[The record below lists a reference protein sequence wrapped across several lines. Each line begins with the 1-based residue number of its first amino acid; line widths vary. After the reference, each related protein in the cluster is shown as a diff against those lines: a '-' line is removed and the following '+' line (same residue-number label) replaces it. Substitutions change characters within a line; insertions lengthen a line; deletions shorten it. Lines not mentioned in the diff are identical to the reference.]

1 MKSGKYRGFD
11 IAIIGLACCMGALAL
26 GGMLFMLKFYT
37 GQMQSMVG
45 IVYEYDENVAKELLG
60 GMFMGQ
66 GETAMGIEAQKIS
79 DIRRMPSVCG
89 TD

>member
-11 IAIIGLACCMGALAL
+11 IAIIGLACCMGVLAL

-60 GMFMGQ
+60 GMFNGA
-66 GETAMGIEAQKIS
+66 G
-79 DIRRMPSVCG
+79 
-89 TD
+89 